1 MAESELGPS
10 PLAEALARVGDRW
23 TLLVVEAL
31 LPGPQRFNEL
41 LSLIPG
47 IAANILSTRLKQLER
62 DGLVARFYF
71 GEVPPRV
78 EYEITPLGASLAP
91 VFASLVTWSGANLDQ
106 VRVARAAYDKAGKPL
121 P

>member
-1 MAESELGPS
+1 MAESELELS

-47 IAANILSTRLKQLER
+47 IAAKSC
-62 DGLVARFYF
+62 
-71 GEVPPRV
+71 PS
-78 EYEITPLGASLAP
+78 AS
-91 VFASLVTWSGANLDQ
+91 SGSNAT
-106 VRVARAAYDKAGKPL
+106 GC
-121 P
+121 